1 MAESVGKF
9 LRYKLVEDEG
19 LWGER
24 FVQYAPA
31 VGEFAP
37 NFRLRPLE
45 RESAGSDCG
54 VPEEDISQI
63 APSGFVSL
71 TNYQDKRPVVLVFGS
86 YT

>member
-24 FVQYAPA
+24 FVEYAPA

-37 NFRLRPLE
+37 NFRLCPLE
-45 RESAGSDCG
+45 RESAGSGSDA
-54 VPEEDISQI
+54 PEDDISQI

-71 TNYQDKRPVVLVFGS
+71 TNYQGNRPVVLVFGS